1 MNSAIY
7 LLLAVIA
14 GASWGTS
21 LGYLL
26 NAPRSKASEM
36 RQWLSL
42 AASGMIVIACAI
54 VMKYAGELVPL
65 TLAWKVSGG
74 VGFVVALALAFKRCQ
89 VKL

>member
-1 MNSAIY
+1 
-7 LLLAVIA
+7 
-14 GASWGTS
+14 
-21 LGYLL
+21 
-26 NAPRSKASEM
+26 M

-54 VMKYAGELVPL
+54 VMKYAGELAPL
-65 TLAWKVSGG
+65 TLAWKVSAG